1 MSHHEAQYCR
11 SNNCSSREC
20 ASFDKEIFQ
29 LKKMPVFRPLISPPD
44 FPTIEAPLELNPLVS
59 PHDFG

>member
-1 MSHHEAQYCR
+1 MKRNIAAQIIAAVGNVHR
-11 SNNCSSREC
+11 LTKR
-20 ASFDKEIFQ
+20 FQ
-29 LKKMPVFRPLISPPD
+29 LKNMPVFRPLISPPD